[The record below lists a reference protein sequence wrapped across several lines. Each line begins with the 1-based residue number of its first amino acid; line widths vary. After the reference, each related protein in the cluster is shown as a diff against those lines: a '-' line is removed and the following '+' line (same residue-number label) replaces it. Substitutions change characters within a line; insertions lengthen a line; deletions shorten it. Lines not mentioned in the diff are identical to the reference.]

1 MDRPAISRGLC
12 SPHLASYK
20 ATASS
25 AVTQLSP
32 AWPLY
37 MELGRTV
44 LCTANRG
51 SSFFQSKGL

>member
-1 MDRPAISRGLC
+1 MHRPAKSGVR
-12 SPHLASYK
+12 SPHRASCK
-20 ATASS
+20 TAASS
-25 AVTQLSP
+25 AVAQLLP

-44 LCTANRG
+44 LCTANSG